1 MIVFLQKIFGE
12 DRKYLILVDE
22 ISKANDDV
30 KVMRDLGEILNKI
43 DNCDIVVSS
52 LSPQYINKLL
62 TGSQRNINYVILPPL
77 LYSNLGKEECKYFY
91 KKILQCAESK
101 NIILNN
107 VDEFKK
113 NLIENAYLLCSGHPR
128 TIEGLVNYMNNIDD
142 LNIDKFISFIKSKRL
157 QLSNMVFEYCNTLI
171 NNEERISI
179 GSSSLID
186 YYDEYPSK
194 LSKILFSHPTERS
207 SRNEQFRYELDN
219 NLVMIFK
226 KVSPKSFLASVQ
238 AIKLLDFIS
247 EDESFEYK
255 NEVEDDKLL
264 SNGLILLNEIKK
276 KNVQDKN
283 NKYTVVSTWWKRFVD
298 LTILGRSYRT
308 CSIFDCFGIQNDK
321 LTSSILSKK
330 NIWEISVVNV
340 KNLKSTFAT
349 VFNNTINNT
358 LIIPIENQKGFDSC
372 VVLHLADDDTKLI
385 FYSQMKIG
393 KTSKLRLKIVANTVF
408 QTIKTHIEVNKE
420 IKNDVLNSD
429 IDFEN
434 VHIVYYDWGADDAS
448 LKITKEDLLKEV
460 EKKNISND
468 DRIYL
473 ENTKKYIGIYFTNIH
488 FVDYFQLKEWLNP
501 TFLPFP
507 ILLTNIGVN
516 NNENNDD

>member
-1 MIVFLQKIFGE
+1 MKLRQNKRMEVKGTEKDKINNPLITIPGTPGIGKSTFFAHFPESEAYIDYSINYSTSKKEAIVSTFTFNSGMEYWKKDLIGLRIMYGTLVSMGLLSNTHKLANFDSFINEFFEEGLYIFDYGYDAIVFLQNIFGE

-179 GSSSLID
+179 GSSLID

-226 KVSPKSFLASVQ
+226 KVGPKSFLASVQ

-276 KNVQDKN
+276 K
-283 NKYTVVSTWWKRFVD
+283 KRS
-298 LTILGRSYRT
+298 R
-308 CSIFDCFGIQNDK
+308 
-321 LTSSILSKK
+321 
-330 NIWEISVVNV
+330 
-340 KNLKSTFAT
+340 
-349 VFNNTINNT
+349 
-358 LIIPIENQKGFDSC
+358 QK
-372 VVLHLADDDTKLI
+372 
-385 FYSQMKIG
+385 
-393 KTSKLRLKIVANTVF
+393 
-408 QTIKTHIEVNKE
+408 
-420 IKNDVLNSD
+420 
-429 IDFEN
+429 
-434 VHIVYYDWGADDAS
+434 
-448 LKITKEDLLKEV
+448 
-460 EKKNISND
+460 
-468 DRIYL
+468 
-473 ENTKKYIGIYFTNIH
+473 
-488 FVDYFQLKEWLNP
+488 
-501 TFLPFP
+501 
-507 ILLTNIGVN
+507 
-516 NNENNDD
+516 